1 MHKKNMKKVIGIF
14 LLIAVVLT
22 SCNSGKNAVVMKHHY
37 TKGFY
42 IAGKSKHHKT
52 KKADDLATNKKNE
65 TTQSHYAPTLQ
76 PIENNKTTETNI
88 ENSTASS
95 VVSSP
100 EKIVA
105 EKKSSS
111 KKSEKEFKTTV
122 LNKTY
127 SNIKSIA
134 STSKSETKHA
144 FSKKGKS
151 LSSDQIVQLI
161 LALFPILCLIAVYLK
176 DGGKITNNFW
186 ITLVLHLTFYLECIF
201 AVLVVLDII
210 NLA

>member
-1 MHKKNMKKVIGIF
+1 MKKLIGIF
-14 LLIAVVLT
+14 ILIAVVLT
-22 SCNSGKNAVVMKHHY
+22 SCNSGKNALVMKQRY

-42 IAGKSKHHKT
+42 IAGKSKHHKS
-52 KKADDLATNKKNE
+52 KKADDLATNKKTE
-65 TTQSHYAPTLQ
+65 TTQQTVSPTLQ
-76 PIENNKTTETNI
+76 TIEDNKTIETNI

-95 VVSSP
+95 VVASP
-100 EKIVA
+100 EKIA
-105 EKKSSS
+105 SENKSSS

-122 LNKTY
+122 LNKTF

-134 STSKSETKHA
+134 TVKTSA
-144 FSKKGKS
+144 SKQTILNKGKS

-176 DGGKITNNFW
+176 DGSKITNNFW
-186 ITLVLHLTFYLECIF
+186 ITLVLHITIYLECIF

>member
-1 MHKKNMKKVIGIF
+1 MKKLIGIF
-14 LLIAVVLT
+14 ILIAVVLT
-22 SCNSGKNAVVMKHHY
+22 SCNSGKNALVMKHRY

-42 IAGKSKHHKT
+42 IAGKSKHHKIQKT
-52 KKADDLATNKKNE
+52 DELANNKKTE
-65 TTQSHYAPTLQ
+65 TAQSSTAPTLQ
-76 PIENNKTTETNI
+76 TIENNKTTQTNI
-88 ENSTASS
+88 EHSTASS
-95 VVSSP
+95 VITSP
-100 EKIVA
+100 EKLVSENKLSA
-105 EKKSSS
+105 

-122 LNKTY
+122 LNKTF

-134 STSKSETKHA
+134 SRSTLSNKHVI
-144 FSKKGKS
+144 SKKGKS

-176 DGGKITNNFW
+176 DGSKITNNFW
-186 ITLVLHLTFYLECIF
+186 ITLVLHITVYLECIF

>member
-1 MHKKNMKKVIGIF
+1 MKKLIGIF
-14 LLIAVVLT
+14 ILIAVVLA
-22 SCNSGKNAVVMKHHY
+22 SCNSGKNALVMKHRY

-42 IAGKSKHHKT
+42 IAGKSKHHKS
-52 KKADDLATNKKNE
+52 KKADDLATNKKTE
-65 TTQSHYAPTLQ
+65 TTQQTLAPTLQ
-76 PIENNKTTETNI
+76 TIEDNKTIETNI

-95 VVSSP
+95 VVASP
-100 EKIVA
+100 EKIA
-105 EKKSSS
+105 SENKSIT

-122 LNKTY
+122 LNKTF

-134 STSKSETKHA
+134 TVKTSANKQTILN
-144 FSKKGKS
+144 KGKS

-176 DGGKITNNFW
+176 DGSKITNNFW
-186 ITLVLHLTFYLECIF
+186 ITLVLHLTVYLECIF